1 MPDFVQYIDQTHTIV
16 SMVRAGLG
24 MAIVPAS
31 AQRFHFD
38 NVVFRPIR
46 DNTVSVE
53 MIMAWRPDQRI
64 PAVTAVRQMAEAY
77 FSAAGAQGSRH

>member
-1 MPDFVQYIDQTHTIV
+1 
-16 SMVRAGLG
+16 

-38 NVVFRPIR
+38 HVVFRPLR
-46 DNTVSVE
+46 DNEVTVE

-64 PAVTAVRQMAEAY
+64 PAVTAVRQMAQG
-77 FSAAGAQGSRH
+77 FFGGAER